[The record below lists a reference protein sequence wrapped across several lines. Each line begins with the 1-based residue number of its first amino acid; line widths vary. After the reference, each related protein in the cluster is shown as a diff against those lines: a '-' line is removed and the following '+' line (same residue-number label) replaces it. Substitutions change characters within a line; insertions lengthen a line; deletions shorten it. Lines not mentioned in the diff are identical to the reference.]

1 MYNFT
6 VIILAALLV
15 PYFVWGIYALQ
26 LRYLRHYDW
35 PMHIEAA
42 SLGALMLFYAM
53 AFPVLRLYLSETP
66 AAMMFAML
74 GLLASGFALYGHMA
88 ISLTAKLV
96 VDSVTHSG
104 EVAASSPRLGPAEAL
119 ERQRDYDGAYN
130 EYLVL
135 ARMYPHDV
143 QVKVRLA
150 DVLLK
155 LDRKQEAAE
164 WFERVMKKCDSR
176 DTFSLAATRLAEL
189 AEREL
194 GDVARAR
201 KGLQQYLA
209 AFPSAPDREAMEAR
223 MASLGVVVEK
233 RAASE
238 LESLHDAAPVAA
250 EPDQTPAPAKRKKAA
265 LPGIEAIVTPM
276 EESPAPVER
285 AIEPVPSNE
294 IPGIVALG
302 LDRLDESAPVEE
314 AAPKEEPRPT
324 VSMGLDKMEDAPGR
338 GGGSV

>member
-1 MYNFT
+1 MSNFT
-6 VIILAALLV
+6 IVLLVALLV
-15 PYFVWGIYALQ
+15 PYFAWGIYALQ

-42 SLGALMLFYAM
+42 SLGGLILFYALAM
-53 AFPVLRLYLSETP
+53 PVLRLYLSETP
-66 AAMMFAML
+66 AAMLFAML

-104 EVAASSPRLGPAEAL
+104 EVSATSPRLGPAEAL

-150 DVLLK
+150 DVSAK
-155 LDRKQEAAE
+155 LDRKEEAVE
-164 WFERVMKKCDSR
+164 WFERVLKKCDSR
-176 DTFSLAATRLAEL
+176 DICSLAATRLAEI

-194 GDVARAR
+194 KDVARAR
-201 KGLQQYLA
+201 RALQHYVT
-209 AFPSAPDREAMEAR
+209 AFPTAPDREAIEAR

-250 EPDQTPAPAKRKKAA
+250 EPDPAPAPAKRKKAA

-285 AIEPVPSNE
+285 AIEPVPSTE

-338 GGGSV
+338 GAL

>member
-1 MYNFT
+1 MSNFT
-6 VIILAALLV
+6 LVLLVALLV
-15 PYFVWGIYALQ
+15 PYFAWGIYALQ

-42 SLGALMLFYAM
+42 SLGGLILFYALAM
-53 AFPVLRLYLSETP
+53 PVLRLYLSETP

-104 EVAASSPRLGPAEAL
+104 EVGATSPRLGPAEAL

-150 DVLLK
+150 DVTTK
-155 LDRKQEAAE
+155 LGRKEEAVE
-164 WFERVMKKCDSR
+164 WFERVLKKCDSR
-176 DTFSLAATRLAEL
+176 ETCSLAATRLAEI
-189 AEREL
+189 AERDL
-194 GDVARAR
+194 NDVARAR
-201 KGLQQYLA
+201 RALQQYVT
-209 AFPSAPDREAMEAR
+209 AFPSAPDREAIETR

-233 RAASE
+233 KAVAE
-238 LESLHDAAPVAA
+238 LERLHEV
-250 EPDQTPAPAKRKKAA
+250 APAVEAREITPLPTVKRKKAA
-265 LPGIEAIVTPM
+265 LPGIEAIVAPM
-276 EESPAPVER
+276 EEALAPVEL
-285 AIEPVPSNE
+285 AIEPVASTE
-294 IPGIVALG
+294 LPGLVALG
-302 LDRLDESAPVEE
+302 LDRLDEGAPIEE
-314 AAPKEEPRPT
+314 AAPKEEPRPA

-338 GGGSV
+338 G